1 MTWTLV
7 SLLTLLTAL
16 ASAASSLA
24 SDRDVIDPAKAWLS
38 HRAAHWA
45 NMYLPGTAPENSTC
59 QRALQAM
66 AASLADNTTLWAAK
80 FVDSWAKVPDG
91 LYMGNW
97 ALEGVYDECVG
108 ASSPDGGVRGKFC
121 RVFVFENGSRE
132 GARTDGGCGA
142 DALDARSGLQARLP
156 PLFPTRFDL
165 APFKTYSTCMPD
177 ACTEHELQESVS
189 AALADSSL
197 GVRRVQCHTL
207 HEAPEFTAG
216 DIAFI
221 ALLSALLFLMV
232 AASALDVYL
241 ERTHDEAIAK
251 GAARFLLPF
260 SAYTNLSKLF
270 QLNTTRSSENI
281 TCLHGIRVLSMIWV
295 VYGHQHE
302 AGARFTAN
310 LLMMFPKTSGFLY
323 QIVGNAYFSVDSFFF
338 LSGFLVSYVLLREM
352 SRTGRFNVA
361 MFYLHRLI
369 RLLPPIA
376 LATGLFATVA
386 RFFLTGPLA
395 DSWTYWQK
403 GCAVNWWKD
412 LVFVNNFLLEEDD
425 PEAGADCLIQA
436 WYLAVDTQLY
446 LVAPLVI
453 LPLHYFK
460 AAGLL
465 WLYVVTLSSV
475 VIPAAVTYA
484 YDLQPS
490 FLIGHPDDFDFNKKV
505 YLAPWCRAG
514 PWLVGV
520 WLGYVFH
527 KQGQREVVLR
537 KWQVVAGWT
546 TSTVVA
552 LLLVLGLWSYNVLP
566 LKAQYDIVTQVTYA
580 GLSRP
585 AWGAVLAWVVYACHF
600 GYGGPV
606 DGFLSHPSWQ
616 PISRVTY
623 STYLVAMQIQYI
635 TTYTSKA
642 PFYFTPLNVLM
653 QTAAALVASGMVGVV
668 LSLTAEAP
676 VIGLEKLLLRRP
688 GRGGGGGGRGPEA
701 PGRDNKAFEGDM
713 EELPRVGTSEG
724 GPGAH
729 DGAVAGQETVTKF

>member
-1 MTWTLV
+1 MKWTLV
-7 SLLTLLTAL
+7 PLLTLLSGRAL
-16 ASAASSLA
+16 VSASSSPA
-24 SDRDVIDPAKAWLS
+24 SDRDGIDPAKAWLS
-38 HRAAHWA
+38 QRAARWA

-59 QRALQAM
+59 QRALQAL

-91 LYMGNW
+91 LYSGNW
-97 ALEGVYDECVG
+97 ALEGVYD
-108 ASSPDGGVRGKFC
+108 
-121 RVFVFENGSRE
+121 
-132 GARTDGGCGA
+132 AR
-142 DALDARSGLQARLP
+142 DARPGEQARLP
-156 PLFPTRFDL
+156 PLFATRFDL

-177 ACTEHELQESVS
+177 ACAEHDLQESVS
-189 AALADSSL
+189 AALAESSL

-216 DIAFI
+216 DIAFV
-221 ALLSALLFLMV
+221 ALLSALLLLMV
-232 AASALDVYL
+232 AASALDVYI
-241 ERTHDEAIAK
+241 ERTHNKAVAK
-251 GAARFLLPF
+251 GGARFLLPF
-260 SAYTNLSKLF
+260 SVYTNLSKLF

-281 TCLHGIRVLSMIWV
+281 TCLHGIRVLSMMWV
-295 VYGHQHE
+295 VYGHQHQ
-302 AGARFTAN
+302 AGASFTAN
-310 LLMMFPKTSGFLY
+310 FLMMFPKTSGLLY
-323 QIVGNAYFSVDSFFF
+323 QLLSNAFFSVDSFFF
-338 LSGFLVSYVLLREM
+338 LSGFLVSFVLLREV
-352 SRTGRFNVA
+352 SRTGRFNIAV
-361 MFYLHRLI
+361 FYLHRFI

-376 LATGLFATVA
+376 IATGLFATVA
-386 RFFLTGPLA
+386 RYFLTGPLA
-395 DSWTYWQK
+395 DSWAYWQK
-403 GCAVNWWKD
+403 GCIVNWWKD
-412 LVFVNNFLLEEDD
+412 LVFVNNFLLEEED
-425 PEAGADCLIQA
+425 PDVGADCIGQA

-453 LPLHYFK
+453 LPLHFFE
-460 AAGLL
+460 AAGQA
-465 WLYVVTLSSV
+465 WLYFLSLVSIA
-475 VIPAAVTYA
+475 IPTAVTYV
-484 YDLQPS
+484 YDLPPTAVMYDPNWYDLFS
-490 FLIGHPDDFDFNKKV
+490 KLYV
-505 YLAPWCRAG
+505 TPWCRAG

-552 LLLVLGLWSYNVLP
+552 LLLVLGMWSYNVVP
-566 LKAQYDIVTQVTYA
+566 LKAHYDVVTQLTYA

-623 STYLVAMQIQYI
+623 STYLVAMQIQYLM
-635 TTYTSKA
+635 TYASKA

-653 QTAAALVASGMVGVV
+653 QTTAALVISGMVGVM

-688 GRGGGGGGRGPEA
+688 GRGGGGRGPEA
-701 PGRDNKAFEGDM
+701 PGHDNKAFEGDM
-713 EELPRVGTSEG
+713 EELPRGAAPEG
-724 GPGAH
+724 GPGTH
-729 DGAVAGQETVTKF
+729 DGDVAGQETVTKF